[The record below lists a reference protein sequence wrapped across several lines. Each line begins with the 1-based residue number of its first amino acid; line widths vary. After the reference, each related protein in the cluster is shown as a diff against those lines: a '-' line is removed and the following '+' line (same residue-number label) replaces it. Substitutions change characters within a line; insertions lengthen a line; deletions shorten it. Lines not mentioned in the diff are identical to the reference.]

1 MTDLPTPSDAPADA
15 QIPAYAARLNAPQR
29 EAVLTTEGPV
39 LMLAGAGTGKTA
51 ALTARLAHLI
61 ATRRAWPSEI
71 LCVTFTNKAAREMR
85 ERVGRHIGDAVE
97 GMPWLGTFHSIGAR
111 MLRRHAE
118 LVGLE
123 SNYTI
128 IDTDDQIRLLKQL
141 IQENDVDEKRWPARQ
156 LAGLLDRWKNR
167 GLNPGDLDAVENES
181 YANGRGAQFYKLYQ
195 DRLKTLNACD
205 FGDLLLHILNIFR
218 THHDVLAQY
227 QQRFK
232 YILVDEYQDTN
243 QVQYLWLRL
252 LAQTRKNICVVGDDD
267 QSIYSW
273 RGAEVAN
280 ILKFEKDFPG
290 ASVVK
295 LEQNYRSTPQIL
307 AAASGL
313 INANS
318 ERLGK
323 TLWTE
328 LPPGEKVRIIGV
340 WDAPEEAR
348 RVGEEIERLESE
360 GAPLDQIA
368 ILVRAQYQTRE
379 FEDRFIQIGL
389 NYRIVGGFRFY
400 ERAEIRDALAYL
412 RVIAQPADDLA
423 FERIY
428 NQPKRGLGAK
438 TLEAMRRHARQLQ
451 MPLAAASLDL
461 CDTDELPARARN
473 NLVALLG
480 QFVHWREQADKVTPS
495 ELLRSVLSES
505 GYEDMLQKD
514 RSAESAGRLENLT
527 ELARAME
534 EYETLGDF
542 LEHVSLV
549 MDNERAGDGEKVTIM
564 TMHAAKGLEFDHLFL
579 PGWEEGVFPSQRAID
594 EGGLASLEEERRLA
608 YVAITRAKRR
618 CTILHAANRR
628 IYGQWT
634 SSIPSRFIEDL
645 PEDYITSETTMTG
658 GASLWRANW
667 SETDDPFAHV
677 STSRPDRSGKRGP
690 GWQRALSSGY
700 DTTPKRLAEPGR
712 SAASFAAKPRS
723 DIALGARVFHDK
735 FGYGCVT
742 AQEGNKLTIE
752 FEKAGEKRV
761 LDSFV
766 SLAD

>member
-1 MTDLPTPSDAPADA
+1 MSDLPTTQDNPGNGP
-15 QIPAYAARLNAPQR
+15 IPPYAERLNAPQR

-51 ALTARLAHLI
+51 ALTARLAHLV

-118 LVGLE
+118 LVGLQ

-128 IDTDDQIRLLKQL
+128 IDTDDQLRLLKQL
-141 IQENDVDEKRWPARQ
+141 IQEDGLDEKRWPPRQ
-156 LAGLLDRWKNR
+156 LAGLIDRWKNR
-167 GLNPGDLDAVENES
+167 GLNPGDLDAAENEA
-181 YANGRGAQFYKLYQ
+181 YANGQGAKFYTLYQ
-195 DRLKTLNACD
+195 ERLKALNACD
-205 FGDLLLHILNIFR
+205 FGDLLLHMLNIFR
-218 THHDVLAQY
+218 QHRDVLEQY
-227 QQRFK
+227 QRRFK

-252 LAQTRKNICVVGDDD
+252 LAQDRKNICVVGDDD

-280 ILKFEKDFPG
+280 ILRFEKDFPG
-290 ASVVK
+290 AAVIK

-313 INANS
+313 IDANS

-328 LPPGEKVRIIGV
+328 LPAGEKVRVVGV
-340 WDAPEEAR
+340 WDGPEEAR
-348 RVGEEIERLESE
+348 RVGEDIERLEAE
-360 GAPLDQIA
+360 GASLDEVA

-379 FEDRFIQIGL
+379 FEDRFIAIGL

-412 RVIAQPADDLA
+412 RVIEQPADDLA

-438 TLEAMRRHARQLQ
+438 TLEAMRRHARRIQA
-451 MPLAAASLDL
+451 PFAAASLDL
-461 CDTDELPARARN
+461 ADSDELPARARN
-473 NLVALLG
+473 TLVGLLG

-495 ELLRSVLSES
+495 ELLRMVIAES
-505 GYEDMLQKD
+505 GYEEMLQKD
-514 RSAESAGRLENLT
+514 RSAESAGRLENLS

-534 EYETLGDF
+534 EYETLTDF

-549 MDNERAGDGEKVTIM
+549 MDNDARDDGEKLTIM
-564 TMHAAKGLEFDHLFL
+564 TMHAAKGLEFDHVFL

-618 CTILHAANRR
+618 CTIFHAANRR

-634 SSIPSRFIEDL
+634 SSIPSRFIDEL
-645 PEDYITSETTMTG
+645 PEEAIERETTMSG

-667 SETDDPFAHV
+667 TETDDPFAHV
-677 STSRPDRSGKRGP
+677 STSRPDRSTARGP
-690 GWQRALSSGY
+690 GWQRALATGY

-723 DIALGARVFHDK
+723 DIAIGARVFHDK
-735 FGYGCVT
+735 FGYGVVT
-742 AQEGNKLTIE
+742 DQEGNKLTIE

-766 SLAD
+766 KLAD

>member
-1 MTDLPTPSDAPADA
+1 MSLPESPDQTAESGD
-15 QIPAYAARLNAPQR
+15 IPPYAARLNAPQR
-29 EAVLTTEGPV
+29 KAVLTTEGPV

-111 MLRRHAE
+111 MLRRHPE

-128 IDTDDQIRLLKQL
+128 IDTDDQLRLLKQL
-141 IQENDVDEKRWPARQ
+141 IQENDLDEKRWPARQ
-156 LAGLLDRWKNR
+156 LAGLIDRWKNR
-167 GLNPGDLDAVENES
+167 GLNPGDLDAVENEA
-181 YANGRGAQFYKLYQ
+181 YANGKGTQFYKLYQ
-195 DRLKTLNACD
+195 ERLKALNACD
-205 FGDLLLHILNIFR
+205 FGDLLLHMLNIFR
-218 THHDVLAQY
+218 QHRDVLEQY

-290 ASVVK
+290 AAVIK

-313 INANS
+313 IDANS

-328 LPPGEKVRIIGV
+328 LPAGEKVRVIGV

-348 RVGEEIERLESE
+348 RVGEEIERLEAE
-360 GAPLDQIA
+360 GAPLDQVA

-412 RVIAQPADDLA
+412 RTIAQPADDLA
-423 FERIY
+423 FERIC

-438 TLEAMRRHARQLQ
+438 TLEAMRRHARRTQ

-461 CDTDELPARARN
+461 CDSDELPARAKN
-473 NLVALLG
+473 SLVGLLG
-480 QFVHWREQADKVTPS
+480 QFVHWREMAEKVTPS
-495 ELLRSVLSES
+495 ELLRTVLVES

-514 RSAESAGRLENLT
+514 RSPESAGRLENLT

-534 EYETLGDF
+534 EYESLGDF

-549 MDNERAGDGEKVTIM
+549 MDNDRADEGEKVTIM
-564 TMHAAKGLEFDHLFL
+564 TMHAAKGLEFDHVFL
-579 PGWEEGVFPSQRAID
+579 PGWEEGVFPSQRSID

-634 SSIPSRFIEDL
+634 SSIPSRFIEEL
-645 PEDYITSETTMTG
+645 PEEHIKSETTMTG

-677 STSRPDRSGKRGP
+677 SSNRPDRSGARGP

-700 DTTPKRLAEPGR
+700 DSTPKRLAEPGR

-723 DIALGARVFHDK
+723 DVAIGARVFHDK

-742 AQEGNKLTIE
+742 DQEGNKLTIE

-766 SLAD
+766 KLAD